1 MIFHLSSNLIF
12 TGFAASGGQGRS
24 ENAASE
30 LLSLAHKSLLPW
42 GLFSQ
47 SKSPGHGWLMSWIL
61 HVVSEGRG
69 TEHILGHLWHLLL
82 LAKWGEQPKCEGY
95 VPWLWVRPECEK
107 NLWSKTRSRLGVVG
121 SVRCHRVHFTML
133 SFFNK
138 DSMAPHSVSEPTLV
152 PLLYTA
158 PNPCQGNS
166 RSCKSKTS
174 WTINQFFWR
183 SISFRRKAKKVE
195 RHCQRNWLHFLA
207 TFPYAYWKNAFKTG
221 YTSCLSPMHMLAY
234 VYVYAHRHRC
244 KQVVGI

>member
-1 MIFHLSSNLIF
+1 MTSATAGQVGRTTQMWGLCALTLSKARVWKESLKQDQKQ
-12 TGFAASGGQGRS
+12 AWSGGQCQM
-24 ENAASE
+24 
-30 LLSLAHKSLLPW
+30 P
-42 GLFSQ
+42 Q
-47 SKSPGHGWLMSWIL
+47 
-61 HVVSEGRG
+61 
-69 TEHILGHLWHLLL
+69 
-82 LAKWGEQPKCEGY
+82 
-95 VPWLWVRPECEK
+95 
-107 NLWSKTRSRLGVVG
+107 G
-121 SVRCHRVHFTML
+121 SFYHAQ
-133 SFFNK
+133 FFFK

-195 RHCQRNWLHFLA
+195 RHCQRNRLHFLA

-221 YTSCLSPMHMLAY
+221 YTSCLSPTHMLAY

>member
-69 TEHILGHLWHLLL
+69 TEHIFGHLWHLLL
-82 LAKWGEQPKCEGY
+82 LAKWREQPKCEGY
-95 VPWLWVRPECEK
+95 VSWLWVRPECEK
-107 NLWSKTRSRLGVVG
+107 NLWSKTRSKFGVVG

-133 SFFNK
+133 RSSNK

-152 PLLYTA
+152 PLFYTA

-174 WTINQFFWR
+174 WTINQFFGWAYH
-183 SISFRRKAKKVE
+183 SEEKQRRWKGTAKETDCTSLPHFHMRIE
-195 RHCQRNWLHFLA
+195 RM
-207 TFPYAYWKNAFKTG
+207 
-221 YTSCLSPMHMLAY
+221 LS
-234 VYVYAHRHRC
+234 
-244 KQVVGI
+244 KQGIPVV

>member
-30 LLSLAHKSLLPW
+30 LLSLSHKSLLPW

-47 SKSPGHGWLMSWIL
+47 SKSLGHGWLMSWIL
-61 HVVSEGRG
+61 HVASEGRG

-107 NLWSKTRSRLGVVG
+107 NLWSKTRSKLGVVG

-133 SFFNK
+133 SSSNK
-138 DSMAPHSVSEPTLV
+138 DSMAPHYVSEPTLV
-152 PLLYTA
+152 PLFYTA

-174 WTINQFFWR
+174 WTINQFFWL
-183 SISFRRKAKKVE
+183 SISFRRKEKKKGEKALPKKPTALPCHISICVLKE
-195 RHCQRNWLHFLA
+195 CFQNKVYQLSKPCA
-207 TFPYAYWKNAFKTG
+207 YACI
-221 YTSCLSPMHMLAY
+221 CLCICS
-234 VYVYAHRHRC
+234 
-244 KQVVGI
+244 QT